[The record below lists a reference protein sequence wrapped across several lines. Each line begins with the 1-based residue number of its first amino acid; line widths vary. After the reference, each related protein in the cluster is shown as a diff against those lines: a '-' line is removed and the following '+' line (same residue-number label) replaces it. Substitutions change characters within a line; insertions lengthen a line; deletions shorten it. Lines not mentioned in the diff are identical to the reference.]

1 MKLIPMGKKGD
12 QGRYLPLESV
22 RKEVWFSWE
31 IHPIFF
37 GRKRLIP
44 IIPTD
49 TEYLVLLVFER
60 GDDRTGLHE
69 VNFRMDFFIII
80 QSLRQMFQLVVYKLF
95 SIVFDLYQESTTV
108 AKFFRPGLDRSPSG
122 SQKKLAHSLPRAT
135 LSETCSLLGTD
146 SVWDIFFTRLM
157 RPLKRLLNEPTLEI
171 RGVQYNGRGT

>member
-1 MKLIPMGKKGD
+1 MGKKAI
-12 QGRYLPLESV
+12 
-22 RKEVWFSWE
+22 KEDIFPWKVFAKKSGFLGKFF
-31 IHPIFF
+31 PFFF

-108 AKFFRPGLDRSPSG
+108 AKFFRPGLGDRSPSG
-122 SQKKLAHSLPRAT
+122 YQKKLAHSLPRAT

-157 RPLKRLLNEPTLEI
+157 RPLKRLLNEPTSDI

>member
-1 MKLIPMGKKGD
+1 MGKKGE

-60 GDDRTGLHE
+60 GDNRTGLHE
-69 VNFRMDFFIII
+69 INFRMDFFIII

-108 AKFFRPGLDRSPSG
+108 AKFFRPGSVIAAQAGP
-122 SQKKLAHSLPRAT
+122 KKSLLTVYLELRFRKPVLFSEQILCGTFSLPD
-135 LSETCSLLGTD
+135 L
-146 SVWDIFFTRLM
+146 
-157 RPLKRLLNEPTLEI
+157 
-171 RGVQYNGRGT
+171 